1 MRRSVPI
8 LALCFLLGAAACP
21 PKPDARHMN
30 ATPSEA
36 VSAPAVSDKRTDTLD
51 GVRITDQKDGPWAMR
66 VALRKDGPWNESDT
80 LSAESKGG
88 IAHELERELPMPLP
102 GAPMADAMSEPEAA
116 TSSAAAPPTRMAP
129 KKRAMPSAL
138 PHEGSPLGASAG
150 AHGDFAVMP
159 SQLPPQ
165 GRLRAGSTDDNHE
178 FDAFLKYL
186 APFAEREDTR
196 ERIYALDVRERRTID
211 VVDSNGNP
219 LPGAWVDIVDAN
231 NEKPL
236 WSGTTYGDGRLP
248 FFPLIRDPKHAS
260 EEWLVNVRH
269 GDDNRHVVWKKDAPT
284 LRVVLDRSPQHALEK
299 VPLDVLFLVDTTG
312 SMSDEIQRIK
322 DTLAAVTQKARNHTR
337 AIDLRYGAVLYRDV
351 GDEYVT
357 STHPFT
363 TDVAAFEQALRS
375 VQANGGGDAPE
386 SLNQGLAE
394 SIHGVQWRSQAAKV
408 VFLIADAP
416 PHLDYPEDVPY
427 WDSAMDAVA
436 RGIRI
441 HAVAASGLD
450 ALGTLCFRQIAQF
463 SRGKFIFI
471 EYGSVSAAA
480 AFHGVT
486 GEVKSNN
493 LDDIIYEQI
502 AWEIDHYGVPPAQ
515 G

>member
-1 MRRSVPI
+1 MAVEAEAEMPSP
-8 LALCFLLGAAACP
+8 LPSDAAMP
-21 PKPDARHMN
+21 E
-30 ATPSEA
+30 S
-36 VSAPAVSDKRTDTLD
+36 VSARS
-51 GVRITDQKDGPWAMR
+51 
-66 VALRKDGPWNESDT
+66 
-80 LSAESKGG
+80 G
-88 IAHELERELPMPLP
+88 IAASAKTLEASRRALP
-102 GAPMADAMSEPEAA
+102 
-116 TSSAAAPPTRMAP
+116 SAAPGEPLSMDASSMTRADFA
-129 KKRAMPSAL
+129 AMPSQ
-138 PHEGSPLGASAG
+138 AS
-150 AHGDFAVMP
+150 
-159 SQLPPQ
+159 SQA
-165 GRLRAGSTDDNHE
+165 RLRAGSTDDNDG

-196 ERIYALDVRERRTID
+196 QRIYALDVRERYTLD
-211 VVDSNGNP
+211 VVDQNGKP
-219 LPGAWVDIVDAN
+219 VPGAWVDIVDAKS
-231 NEKPL
+231 EKHL
-236 WSGTTYGDGRLP
+236 WSGTTYGDGRVP
-248 FFPLIRDPKHAS
+248 FFPLIRDPEHTS
-260 EEWLVNVRH
+260 EEWLVNVRY
-269 GDDNRHVVWKKDAPT
+269 GDDNRHVRWKKDVST
-284 LRVVLDRSPQHALEK
+284 LRVALPIQDREAPERI
-299 VPLDVLFLVDTTG
+299 PLDVLFLVDTTG
-312 SMSDEIQRIK
+312 SMADEIQRIK
-322 DTLAAVTQKARNHTR
+322 ETLAAVTQKARDNTR

-363 TDVAAFEQALRS
+363 SDVAQFEQALRS
-375 VQANGGGDAPE
+375 VDANGGGDSPE

-427 WDSAMDAVA
+427 WDSAVDAVA
-436 RGIRI
+436 RGVRI

-450 ALGTLCFRQIAQF
+450 AMGTLCFRQIAQL

-480 AFHGVT
+480 AAHGVT